1 MSLRNHS
8 AFSGN
13 SGMTSSRPAVHRN
26 LYGRRRGKRLKPS
39 RAVLLETDLP
49 KFLFQGASAGE
60 NPCRETVDLERQF
73 GAKGKFRLEI
83 GFGSGEH
90 LIQIADSH
98 PEIGLIG
105 CEPFISGVASL
116 LAKLRSQRMS
126 NIRIYPGDV
135 RDVLD
140 VLPDG
145 SISLAY
151 LLYPDPWPK
160 KRHHRRRF
168 VTPEF
173 LRPLARVLECSAEF
187 RIATDVP
194 DYTRQTIEQVPR
206 DGLFEWTARRC
217 CDWMRPWTGWL
228 PTRYEQ
234 KAVANGGTPVYMT
247 FIRTRVKLHAAAAE
261 QDSG

>member
-1 MSLRNHS
+1 
-8 AFSGN
+8 
-13 SGMTSSRPAVHRN
+13 MTSSRPAAPRN

-39 RAVLLETDLP
+39 RAALLETDLP
-49 KFLFQGASAGE
+49 RYLFQGASVGGSLDCVPVE
-60 NPCRETVDLERQF
+60 LERRF
-73 GAKGKFRLEI
+73 GSKEEFRLEI

-90 LIQIADSH
+90 LIQIADLH
-98 PEIGLIG
+98 PEVGLIG

-116 LAKLRSQRMS
+116 LAKIRVRGAS

-140 VLPDG
+140 ILPDG
-145 SISLAY
+145 SIHLAY

-168 VTPEF
+168 VTPGF
-173 LRPLARVLECSAEF
+173 LRPLARVLECGAEF

-194 DYTRQTIEQVPR
+194 DYARQTIEQVPR
-206 DGLFEWTARRC
+206 DGLFEWTARRRL
-217 CDWMRPWTGWL
+217 DWARPWKGWL
-228 PTRYEQ
+228 PTRYEK
-234 KAVANGGTPVYMT
+234 KAVANGRTPIYMT
-247 FIRTRVKLHAAAAE
+247 FVRTNEKCRAEAAQ

>member
-1 MSLRNHS
+1 MKFQTSP
-8 AFSGN
+8 SGN
-13 SGMTSSRPAVHRN
+13 AGKTSSRPAALRN
-26 LYGRRRGKRLKPS
+26 LYGRRRGKRLRPS
-39 RAVLLETDLP
+39 RAALLDTDLP
-49 KFLFQGASAGE
+49 RYLFQGASAGGDPDRAPVE
-60 NPCRETVDLERQF
+60 LERQF
-73 GAKGKFRLEI
+73 GEKDEFRLEI

-98 PEIGLIG
+98 PGIGLIG

-116 LAKLRSQRMS
+116 LAKIRVRGTG

-140 VLPDG
+140 ILPDA
-145 SISLAY
+145 SIRLAY

-173 LRPLARVLECSAEF
+173 LRPLARVMDCGAEF

-194 DYTRQTIEQVPR
+194 DYARQAIEQVPK
-206 DGLFEWTARRC
+206 DGLFEWTARRRR
-217 CDWMRPWTGWL
+217 DWVRPWNEWL
-228 PTRYEQ
+228 PTRYEN
-234 KAVANGGTPVYMT
+234 KAVANGRTPIYMT
-247 FIRTRVKLHAAAAE
+247 FIRTCEKCHAEAGE